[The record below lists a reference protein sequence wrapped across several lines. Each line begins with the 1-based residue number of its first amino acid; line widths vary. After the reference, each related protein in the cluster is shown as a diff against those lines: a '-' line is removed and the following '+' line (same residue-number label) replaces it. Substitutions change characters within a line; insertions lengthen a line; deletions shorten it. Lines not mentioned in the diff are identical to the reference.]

1 MERLL
6 SSGDEQE
13 VLLRLQAAGG
23 GEVEVA
29 VTLSSFGEKGASG
42 DGASGVLG
50 VGVDITKLSHSASA
64 ALQEAHELKRLI
76 DCANAPIF
84 GINATALITEW
95 NKKATQLTGRSKWE
109 VVGRRLEEFIQ
120 SEDRA
125 RVVEVLQNALKGKE
139 TANFEFPLYSKKGER
154 VEILLN
160 AATRR
165 DAHGQISG
173 VVGVGQDITE
183 LNKGKA
189 ELARVANDLKML
201 IESANGARQLG
212 AIRRN
217 SAQFSD
223 ATRASL
229 LYSANLRHR
238 RPRAGE
244 RVEPEGGGDHRLQ
257 HRRDARAR
265 ARRRRGDQDR
275 VPHVVR

>member
-76 DCANAPIF
+76 DCAN
-84 GINATALITEW
+84 
-95 NKKATQLTGRSKWE
+95 
-109 VVGRRLEEFIQ
+109 
-120 SEDRA
+120 
-125 RVVEVLQNALKGKE
+125 
-139 TANFEFPLYSKKGER
+139 
-154 VEILLN
+154 
-160 AATRR
+160 
-165 DAHGQISG
+165 
-173 VVGVGQDITE
+173 
-183 LNKGKA
+183 
-189 ELARVANDLKML
+189 
-201 IESANGARQLG
+201 GARRLG

-223 ATRASL
+223 ATHASL
-229 LYSANLRHR
+229 DSADLRDQRHR
-238 RPRAGE
+238 AHH
-244 RVEPEGGGDHRLQ
+244 RVEQEGDAAHRALEVGGGRPPSGGVHPERGP
-257 HRRDARAR
+257 R
-265 ARRRRGDQDR
+265 ARRRGAAERAEGEGDGELRVPAVLEEGRARRDPPQRRDAPRRPRPDLRRRRRRPGHHRAEQGEGRARTRRQRFEDADR
-275 VPHVVR
+275 VGERCAAARRNSAQFGAIL